1 MPKGDYEV
9 EIPVFARIT
18 VNVKMPNKKKAYR
31 EAWGRIRAAMETLP
45 NDMHC
50 GELVED
56 EYACCYVDGEDFDV
70 YG

>member
-18 VNVKMPNKKKAYR
+18 VGVKMPNKKKAYR
-31 EAWGRIRAAMETLP
+31 EAWERIRAVFNTLP
-45 NDMHC
+45 PDMSC

-56 EYACCYVDGEDFDV
+56 EYAVSYVDGAEYD
-70 YG
+70 G